1 MFFNDGIES
10 GYHFEYTEIG
20 LKDVVTYYSSE
31 IKLDYMLM
39 LNQNTLTQ
47 KQLKDIIKAFD
58 FIQQKSGLQKIKAK
72 RGKNIKQIMDE
83 REKVFL

>member
-1 MFFNDGIES
+1 MFRRGHLQNDGFES

-39 LNQNTLTQ
+39 LN
-47 KQLKDIIKAFD
+47 
-58 FIQQKSGLQKIKAK
+58 
-72 RGKNIKQIMDE
+72 
-83 REKVFL
+83 